1 MFTIDL
7 TLKRTPMPL
16 SIQRNTE
23 EEAEATYKEIVSA
36 MRSPAESQILE
47 LTCHKQTDKKIAVLS
62 DQISAV
68 TISQKSGA
76 AGTGRAPGFLA
87 MTE

>member
-7 TLKRTPMPL
+7 TLKSTPMPL

-23 EEAEATYKEIVSA
+23 EEAEATYKEVVSA
-36 MRSPAESQILE
+36 MRSPGESQIVE
-47 LTCHKQTDKKIAVLS
+47 LTCQKQTDKKIAVLG

-87 MTE
+87 MSE